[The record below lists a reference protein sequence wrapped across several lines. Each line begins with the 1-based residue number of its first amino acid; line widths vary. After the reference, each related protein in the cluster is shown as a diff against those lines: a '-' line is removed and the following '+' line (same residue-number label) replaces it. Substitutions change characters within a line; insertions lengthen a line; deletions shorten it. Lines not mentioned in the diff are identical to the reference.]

1 MIDPDRVT
9 QMAYLPGERVRAE
22 LGFNWDG
29 DLTAVT
35 AHFRKFVGSRYSA
48 RHLGAEIS
56 LAGKETKR
64 VAEGDEV
71 YTSVELEGVIPG
83 SIDPGIYHCEFVH
96 FHVPGRGWV
105 LVFENL
111 HLGIRV
117 VVGPQAQRER
127 ERARLFR
134 VQVPGVRG
142 NASTTPVGRYRDA
155 DRLPSLSQRSLKF
168 LT

>member
-48 RHLGAEIS
+48 RRLGEQIS
-56 LAGKETKR
+56 LSGKEIKR
-64 VAEGDEV
+64 VAEGAEV

-83 SIDPGIYHCEFVH
+83 SIDPDIYYCKFVH

-111 HLGIRV
+111 HLSIRV
-117 VVGPQAQRER
+117 VAGPQAHAEK
-127 ERARLFR
+127 EGARLFGFR
-134 VQVPGVRG
+134 
-142 NASTTPVGRYRDA
+142 
-155 DRLPSLSQRSLKF
+155 F
-168 LT
+168 LR